1 MNRIL
6 FITHSGIVAF
16 PDRMYWAFAFL
27 PFIGLMGG
35 CGKPEAPP
43 PPVPEVMV
51 MQVQPKD
58 TPVTF
63 EFVGMTESSQQVEVR
78 ARVDGFLEERLYTE
92 GSIMKKGQ
100 VMFKMD
106 RKPFE
111 AQLASAKGALAQQK
125 ARLWTARANLKRIIP
140 LAEANALS
148 KKDRDDAQGRFNEAA
163 AAVDMAQADVETA
176 ELNLG
181 YTTMYA
187 PVNGIASFARIQN
200 GAYLNPTNGL
210 LTYVA
215 LLDPM
220 WVNFSVS
227 EDEMLK
233 FRGELKS
240 GQLRSLDRNAA
251 SVEMVMADGSVY
263 PEIGRIFFQDAN
275 YNTETGTFLV
285 RATFPNPGDV
295 LRPGQFVRAFVKG
308 PIRPNAILV
317 PQDAVLQ
324 GAKGFFVWIVD
335 KDGKA
340 QTRNIEVGDWQNDNW
355 FVFKGL
361 SAGENVITDGI
372 VHLSVGKPVKIL
384 APDAGHVDGQR
395 NDGEPA
401 VAPAGLGKPKGANH

>member
-1 MNRIL
+1 MNRNL
-6 FITHSGIVAF
+6 FITHFGIVPF
-16 PDRMYWAFAFL
+16 PHRMHWTFAFL
-27 PFIGLMGG
+27 ALLGLMSG
-35 CGKPEAPP
+35 CTEPEKPP
-43 PPVPEVMV
+43 PPLTEVTV

-78 ARVDGFLEERLYTE
+78 ARVEGFLEERLYTE

-111 AQLASAKGALAQQK
+111 AQLAAAKGALAQQK

-140 LAEANALS
+140 LAKANALS

-163 AAVDMAQADVETA
+163 AAVDMAQADVVTA

-181 YTTMYA
+181 YTTIYA
-187 PVNGIASFARIQN
+187 PVTGISSFSRIQE
-200 GAYLNPTNGL
+200 GAYLDTSNSL

-215 LLDPM
+215 HLDPI
-220 WVNFSVS
+220 WVNFSIS
-227 EDEMLK
+227 ENEMLK
-233 FRGELKS
+233 FREELKS
-240 GQLRSLDRNAA
+240 GLLQTPGRSA
-251 SVEMVMADGSVY
+251 STVEIVMADGSVY
-263 PEIGRIFFQDAN
+263 PEVGRLFFQDAN
-275 YNTETGTFLV
+275 YNTETGTFLS
-285 RATFPNPGDV
+285 RATFPNPGDL
-295 LRPGQFVRAFVKG
+295 LRPGQFVRALIKG
-308 PIRPNAILV
+308 PTRPNAILV
-317 PQDAVLQ
+317 PQQAVLQ

-361 SAGENVITDGI
+361 SAGESVITDGI

-384 APDAGHVDGQR
+384 APDAGHVDGQP
-395 NDGEPA
+395 NDGKPD
-401 VAPAGLGKPKGANH
+401 VAPAGLEKQKAADN

>member
-6 FITHSGIVAF
+6 LITHSGIVAF
-16 PDRMYWAFAFL
+16 PARILWALGFL
-27 PFIGLMGG
+27 TLIGLMAG
-35 CGKPEAPP
+35 CTEPEKPP
-43 PPVPEVMV
+43 PPPTEVTV

-78 ARVDGFLEERLYTE
+78 ARVEGFLEERLYTE

-140 LAEANALS
+140 LAKANALS

-163 AAVDMAQADVETA
+163 AAVDMAQANVETA

-181 YTTMYA
+181 YTTIYA
-187 PVNGIASFARIQN
+187 PVTGISSFARIQN
-200 GAYLNPTNGL
+200 GAYLNPSNSL

-215 LLDPM
+215 QLDPM

-227 EDEMLK
+227 EDQFLK
-233 FRGELKS
+233 IRGERLS
-240 GQLRSLDRNAA
+240 GRLRAPESSLPL
-251 SVEMVMADGSVY
+251 EIVMADGSVY
-263 PEIGRIFFQDAN
+263 PEIGRLFFRDAN

-285 RATFPNPGDV
+285 RATFPNPSDL
-295 LRPGQFVRAFVKG
+295 LRPGQFVEAHVKG
-308 PIRPNAILV
+308 MTRPNAILV
-317 PQDAVLQ
+317 PQQAVLQ
-324 GAKGFFVWIVD
+324 GAKGFFVWILD
-335 KDGKA
+335 KDGNA
-340 QTRNIEVGDWQNDNW
+340 QIRNIEVGDWQNDNW

-361 SAGENVITDGI
+361 SAGESVITDGI
-372 VHLSVGKPVKIL
+372 VHLSAGKPVKIL
-384 APDAGHVDGQR
+384 TPDAGHVDGQP
-395 NDGEPA
+395 NDGKPD
-401 VAPAGLGKPKGANH
+401 VAPAGLEKQKAANN

>member
-1 MNRIL
+1 MNRNL

-16 PDRMYWAFAFL
+16 PDRMHWTFAFL
-27 PFIGLMGG
+27 ALLGLMSG
-35 CGKPEAPP
+35 CSEPEKPP
-43 PPVPEVMV
+43 PPPTEVTV

-78 ARVDGFLEERLYTE
+78 ARVEGFLEERLYTE
-92 GSIMKKGQ
+92 GSIVKKGQ

-111 AQLASAKGALAQQK
+111 AQLDSAKGALAQQK

-140 LAEANALS
+140 LAKANALS
-148 KKDRDDAQGRFNEAA
+148 KKDRDDAQGQFNAAA

-181 YTTMYA
+181 YTTIYA
-187 PVNGIASFARIQN
+187 PVTGISSFSRIQE
-200 GAYLNPTNGL
+200 GAYLNPANSL

-215 LLDPM
+215 HLDPI
-220 WVNFSVS
+220 WVNFSIS

-233 FRGELKS
+233 YQRELKS
-240 GQLRSLDRNAA
+240 GRLASAGPNSA
-251 SVEMVMADGSVY
+251 SVEIVMADGSVF
-263 PEIGRIFFQDAN
+263 PEIGRLFFKDAN
-275 YNTETGTFLV
+275 YSTETGTFLV
-285 RATFPNPGDV
+285 RATVPNPKGGI
-295 LRPGQFVRAFVKG
+295 RPGQFVRARIKG
-308 PIRPNAILV
+308 TSRPNAILV
-317 PQDAVLQ
+317 PQQAVLQ

-335 KDGKA
+335 QDGKA
-340 QTRNIEVGDWQNDNW
+340 QIRNVEVGDWQNDNW

-361 SAGENVITDGI
+361 SAGESVITDGI

-384 APDAGHVDGQR
+384 APDAGHVDGQP
-395 NDGEPA
+395 NDGKPD
-401 VAPAGLGKPKGANH
+401 VAPAGLEKQKAADN